1 MVTQFEVITLEKESG
16 QVSDFFACE
25 DEVYLIT
32 KTVEGESLEGLV
44 KREGIMEEG
53 KIITLMREI
62 LRILDYLHNEEPVI
76 LYGEISPSNVI
87 ISSDGKA
94 NLKSVDLDKTYKVGS
109 PYAPVEQVSGM
120 AETRS
125 DIYSL
130 GAAIYFALTGKEPS
144 SIDFKPLREF
154 NSKVSPELERI
165 ISKSLKLKASERFSS
180 ALDMQE
186 ELDCPDNR
194 HRVNSE

>member
-1 MVTQFEVITLEKESG
+1 MVKQYEVITLEKESD

-32 KTVEGESLEGLV
+32 KTVEGESLEEV
-44 KREGIMEEG
+44 IKREGIMDEG
-53 KIITLMREI
+53 KIIPIMREI
-62 LRILDYLHNEEPVI
+62 LGILDYLHNEEPVI
-76 LYGEISPSNVI
+76 LYGEISPSSII

-94 NLKSVDLDKTYKVGS
+94 NLKSVDLEKTYKVGS

-130 GAAIYFALTGKEPS
+130 GATAYFALTGKEPS
-144 SIDFKPLREF
+144 SVDFKPLREF
-154 NSKVSPELERI
+154 NSKISPEFEGI

-180 ALDMQE
+180 AMEMEEKLDSLEKM
-186 ELDCPDNR
+186 
-194 HRVNSE
+194 NSE